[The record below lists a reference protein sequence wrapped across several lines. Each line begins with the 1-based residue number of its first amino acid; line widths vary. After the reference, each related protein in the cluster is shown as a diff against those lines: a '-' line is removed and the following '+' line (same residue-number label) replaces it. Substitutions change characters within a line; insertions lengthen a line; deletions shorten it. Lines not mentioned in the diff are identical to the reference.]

1 MFWHSLCG
9 YASILRLAQSSAA
22 PKHPDIDDFCKKEI
36 ITRILQLKHR
46 SVLPSVASLEVG
58 DLTKKINDLLVQFAA
73 PSSVGDRDKYG
84 CDIYNELVEFSG
96 NIRKELDGNIF
107 G

>member
-1 MFWHSLCG
+1 MIFAKKKSLHVSCNSNTDP
-9 YASILRLAQSSAA
+9 YCPLL
-22 PKHPDIDDFCKKEI
+22 H
-36 ITRILQLKHR
+36 
-46 SVLPSVASLEVG
+46 SLEVG